1 MSNQAHKNRI
11 IAKQEARTQKRKDAE
26 WKRFEEDYDMEQR
39 TLRRYGAGGKKFTG
53 AYTNLGGGVVLTGP
67 SGTAF
72 ARPIPP
78 SVDMKHEARLRG
90 MSERKARGTQS
101 SSQRK
106 VIK

>member
-11 IAKQEARTQKRKDAE
+11 TAKQEARTQKRKDAE
-26 WKRFEEDYDMEQR
+26 WKQFEEDYDMEQR

-101 SSQRK
+101 STQRK